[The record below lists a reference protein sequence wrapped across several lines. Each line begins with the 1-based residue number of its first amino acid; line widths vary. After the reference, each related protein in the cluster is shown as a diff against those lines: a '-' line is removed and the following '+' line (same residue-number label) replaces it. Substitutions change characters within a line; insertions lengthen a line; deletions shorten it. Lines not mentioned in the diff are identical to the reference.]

1 MTEEVALWKQRIAE
15 RKAKG
20 QTIVAWC
27 EEHGITKDS
36 YNYWRKQVA
45 YAEGTLPKHRANAQ
59 RDTSVVFA
67 QVKPS
72 RVPEPVQSS
81 LTVTWQ
87 DVTIQLTSN
96 QEAHLAAELISSL
109 RSLC

>member
-1 MTEEVALWKQRIAE
+1 MTDEVALWKQRIME

-27 EEHGITKDS
+27 KEHNVTKGS

-45 YAEGTLPKHRANAQ
+45 YAEGTANKPAAIPQ
-59 RDTSVVFA
+59 PITFA
-67 QVKPS
+67 K
-72 RVPEPVQSS
+72 VQTTG
-81 LTVTWQ
+81 LTRSALQITWQ
-87 DVTIQLTSN
+87 DVSIQLTDH
-96 QEAHLAAELISSL
+96 QEAHLAAEVIAHL